1 MSDEQ
6 IETKMGETVQNCAKN
21 DKFVPTSAMFKWW
34 AKSIELRTSS
44 KTRIADE
51 IGIHRNT
58 YYSWLAIPGF
68 KDWLKMQEEEFMREM
83 KHELLKIGLQ
93 LARRN
98 LNAWLVMA
106 EISGLIHLN
115 NTNMILKKGV

>member
-1 MSDEQ
+1 
-6 IETKMGETVQNCAKN
+6 
-21 DKFVPTSAMFKWW
+21 
-34 AKSIELRTSS
+34 
-44 KTRIADE
+44 
-51 IGIHRNT
+51 
-58 YYSWLAIPGF
+58 
-68 KDWLKMQEEEFMREM
+68 MQEEEFMREM